1 MRNVSPDELKDQLT
15 TASIFVRGLPANSD
29 LRDLARARVFDAV
42 LCQNSVTT
50 SDFTSKDDHSAL
62 EHCFHQGWLYADNFD
77 SKEVYVLASPLH
89 RWFLE
94 TRLFE
99 NRMPVP
105 VVKDF

>member
-1 MRNVSPDELKDQLT
+1 MMAFGFDNTSSSRG
-15 TASIFVRGLPANSD
+15 ASSLICRSSAHRSCAY
-29 LRDLARARVFDAV
+29 LRAHVFDAV

-50 SDFTSKDDHSAL
+50 SDFTSKDDLSAL